1 MINGNASLSNDG
13 VNGTT
18 SPWFAPNSGS
28 MIGSYPAGSPANMF
42 GFGSPDGVRP
52 AWYGNGA
59 GGDTLSP
66 TFPSSTDASS
76 MSGISGL
83 IAQLSSTLQ
92 QAIGQ
97 LTSAMSGSTSSG
109 NTTGTSSNRNTGN
122 APWNR
127 SSGAATFQ
135 NVSLSSTGDP
145 HLAVSGTEQNA
156 NGTTSSVSSKFD
168 SMSGHDD
175 LFSTRDF
182 GDGFRVSTTV
192 TTPSSNGITQNASAT
207 ATMDGGRDSVT
218 MTNNGSVSV
227 TSNGGAVALSAGQSI
242 TLGSGEQVS
251 ESASGAVSITDS
263 AFGKN
268 LTTTFTNNGGG
279 GVDVTASGNNV
290 TLAGDLVTGGS
301 TPVATARYQPNYV

>member
-1 MINGNASLSNDG
+1 MSQIFGNGFTPNDG
-13 VNGTT
+13 VMP
-18 SPWFAPNSGS
+18 SAAPWFAPNSGGA
-28 MIGSYPAGSPANMF
+28 IGSYPAGSPANAY
-42 GFGSPDGVRP
+42 GFGSSDGFRP
-52 AWYGNGA
+52 AWFGGDADNSLSSTFPGSAMDA
-59 GGDTLSP
+59 GG
-66 TFPSSTDASS
+66 
-76 MSGISGL
+76 SGGIGAM
-83 IAQLSSTLQ
+83 IAQLSSTIQ

-97 LTSAMSGSTSSG
+97 LTSALA
-109 NTTGTSSNRNTGN
+109 GTSSSSAAGTGN
-122 APWNR
+122 GSRWGR

-156 NGTTSSVSSKFD
+156 NGSSSNVSSKFD
-168 SMSGHDD
+168 SMRGHDD

-192 TTPSSNGITQNASAT
+192 TAPSSTGVTQNASAT

-227 TSNGGAVALSAGQSI
+227 TSNGSAVALSAGQSI

-251 ESASGAVSITDS
+251 ESASGAVTITDS

-279 GVDVTASGNNV
+279 GVDVTAGGNNV
-290 TLAGDLVTGGS
+290 TLAGDLMTGGS
-301 TPVATARYQPNYV
+301 TPVATARYQPNYI

>member
-28 MIGSYPAGSPANMF
+28 SLGSYPAGSPANMF
-42 GFGSPDGVRP
+42 GFGSADGVRP
-52 AWYGNGA
+52 AWFGNGS
-59 GGDTLSP
+59 GGDTLSS
-66 TFPSSTDASS
+66 TFPSSSDSS
-76 MSGISGL
+76 GLSGISGL

-97 LTSAMSGSTSSG
+97 LTSAMSGTAS
-109 NTTGTSSNRNTGN
+109 NTTGTSNTGSTGN
-122 APWNR
+122 SRWNR
-127 SSGAATFQ
+127 TAGAATFQ

-156 NGTTSSVSSKFD
+156 DGSSSSVSSKFD

-182 GDGFRVSTTV
+182 GDGFRISTTV
-192 TTPSSNGITQNASAT
+192 TAPSSSGVTQNASAT
-207 ATMDGGRDSVT
+207 ATMDGGRSSVT
-218 MTNNGSVSV
+218 MSNNGAVSV
-227 TSNGGAVALSAGQSI
+227 TSNGSAVALSAGQSV
-242 TLGSGEQVS
+242 TLAGGEQVS
-251 ESASGAVSITDS
+251 ENANGAVSITES

-279 GVDVTASGNNV
+279 GVDVTASGKNV
-290 TLAGDLVTGGS
+290 TLGGDLMTGGT
-301 TPVATARYQPNYV
+301 TPVTSARTRSNYI

>member
-28 MIGSYPAGSPANMF
+28 TIGSYPAGSPANMF
-42 GFGSPDGVRP
+42 GFGSSDGVRP

-59 GGDTLSP
+59 GGDMLSS
-66 TFPSSTDASS
+66 TFPSSADASG

-97 LTSAMSGSTSSG
+97 LTSAMSGTSSSS
-109 NTTGTSSNRNTGN
+109 TGTSSSSTGN
-122 APWNR
+122 ARWNR

-145 HLAVSGTEQNA
+145 HLAVSGTEQNG
-156 NGTTSSVSSKFD
+156 NGSTSSVSSKFD
-168 SMSGHDD
+168 SMTGHND

-182 GDGFRVSTTV
+182 GDGFHVGTTV

-218 MTNNGSVSV
+218 MTNDGSVSV
-227 TSNGGAVALSAGQSI
+227 TSNGSAVALSAGQSI
-242 TLGSGEQVS
+242 TLGGGEQVS

-279 GVDVTASGNNV
+279 GVDVRASGNNV
-290 TLAGDLVTGGS
+290 TLEGDLMTGGT
-301 TPVATARYQPNYV
+301 TPVASARYQPNYI